1 MSSERTPKDVA
12 RQTSIFIG
20 VLCSVAVLVVLRIS
34 NTLDLW
40 AIAIIIGVVLEE
52 LSYFVIYRA
61 IENRRPV
68 LRCSNTGISMVISS
82 SGNIT
87 EELPLNQ
94 SGVISASIIPNNEL
108 TFYSRYGDL
117 IAQLSLLISIYF
129 VINALIRKK

>member
-52 LSYFVIYRA
+52 LSY
-61 IENRRPV
+61 EN
-68 LRCSNTGISMVISS
+68 
-82 SGNIT
+82 
-87 EELPLNQ
+87 Q
-94 SGVISASIIPNNEL
+94 
-108 TFYSRYGDL
+108 
-117 IAQLSLLISIYF
+117 
-129 VINALIRKK
+129 